1 MLSKIF
7 TNCCGPRPKVE
18 ERPLLSPGQAGEVEA
33 LFKLLGNQTRLR
45 MLHALVR
52 SCEIC
57 VTDLAE
63 ALNMKPQ
70 AISNQ
75 LQRLVD
81 RGMIASRRIGN
92 HIYYRIVDPCCASL
106 LDRALCLLEDSRER
120 QMNFEAPAVSGA
132 ESERSDDAQPNGQF
146 AEPGR

>member
-1 MLSKIF
+1 MSGIF
-7 TNCCGPRPKVE
+7 IKCCGPRPKVE
-18 ERPLLSPGQAGEVEA
+18 ERPLLSPAQAGEVEA

-57 VTDLAE
+57 VTDLAV

-81 RGMIASRRIGN
+81 RGMVAYRRVGN

-106 LDRALCLLEDSRER
+106 LDRALCLLEDSKGELVH
-120 QMNFEAPAVSGA
+120 MEDPVVSEAEAEQVSRA
-132 ESERSDDAQPNGQF
+132 DETR
-146 AEPGR
+146 